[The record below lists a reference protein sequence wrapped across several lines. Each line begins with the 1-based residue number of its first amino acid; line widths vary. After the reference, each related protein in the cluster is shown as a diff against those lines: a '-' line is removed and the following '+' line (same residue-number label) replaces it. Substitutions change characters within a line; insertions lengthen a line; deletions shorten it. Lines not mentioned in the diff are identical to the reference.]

1 MSRSSSISVIVYF
14 QQNLLD
20 IQDCLPYFQPM
31 QSNCLSMRAIYP
43 AVLSAALLFTI
54 FSPGAQAQ
62 PAGSRDTGQ
71 TFYSFS
77 FSPINQF
84 ESDFGQSGSFS
95 VQRYGFNFD
104 TSSPVANSL
113 RAGISLGYEFEKF
126 DFSGTTAFAGADPWS
141 DIQRFSVG
149 LPVSYRMT
157 DSWSLFIA
165 PQVEW
170 YGESGVAS
178 WKDALGYGA
187 IFALSYRVS
196 PGLTLGAGAG
206 VFSRMAETKG
216 FPYIAIDW
224 KITEELRLNNPF
236 RTSPSGPAGL
246 ELSYRIYERWEIAA
260 GGAYR
265 SFRFRLDDSGVALNG
280 IGEVDSTVGYAR
292 LTYRMGRDFKL
303 DLYGGAAFNGKM
315 RIAGSNGNELGSDD
329 FKTAPMMALSL
340 TLQL

>member
-1 MSRSSSISVIVYF
+1 M
-14 QQNLLD
+14 
-20 IQDCLPYFQPM
+20 
-31 QSNCLSMRAIYP
+31 
-43 AVLSAALLFTI
+43 
-54 FSPGAQAQ
+54 
-62 PAGSRDTGQ
+62 
-71 TFYSFS
+71 
-77 FSPINQF
+77 
-84 ESDFGQSGSFS
+84 
-95 VQRYGFNFD
+95 QRYGFNFD

-246 ELSYRIYERWEIAA
+246 ELSYRIYESWEIAA

-315 RIAGSNGNELGSDD
+315 RVAGSNGNELGSDD

>member
-1 MSRSSSISVIVYF
+1 
-14 QQNLLD
+14 
-20 IQDCLPYFQPM
+20 M
-31 QSNCLSMRAIYP
+31 QSHFLLMRAIYP
-43 AVLSAALLFTI
+43 AILSAALLFTI
-54 FSPGAQAQ
+54 CSPSAQAQ
-62 PAGSRDTGQ
+62 PAGPRDTNR
-71 TFYSFS
+71 TVYSLS
-77 FSPINQF
+77 FSPIYQF
-84 ESDFGQSGSFS
+84 ESDFSQGGSFS
-95 VQRYGFNFD
+95 VQRYGFKFD
-104 TSSPVANSL
+104 TSTPVSNSL

-126 DFSGTTAFAGADPWS
+126 HFSGTTAFAGADPWS
-141 DIQRFSVG
+141 DIYRFSAG

-170 YGESGVAS
+170 YGESGVATGR
-178 WKDALGYGA
+178 DALGYGA

-206 VFSRMAETKG
+206 IFNRMEETKG

-246 ELSYRIYERWEIAA
+246 ELSYRISDRWEIAA

-265 SFRFRLDDSGVALNG
+265 SFRFRLDDSGVAPNG

-292 LTYRMGRDFKL
+292 LTYRMGRDFQF
-303 DLYGGAAFNGKM
+303 DLYGGAAFNGNV

-329 FKTAPMMALSL
+329 FKTAPMMALSP

>member
-1 MSRSSSISVIVYF
+1 
-14 QQNLLD
+14 
-20 IQDCLPYFQPM
+20 
-31 QSNCLSMRAIYP
+31 MRAIYP
-43 AVLSAALLFTI
+43 AILSAALLLTI

-62 PAGSRDTGQ
+62 PADPRNTGR
-71 TFYSFS
+71 TVYSFS

-84 ESDFGQSGSFS
+84 ESDFGQGGSFS
-95 VQRYGFNFD
+95 AQRYGFNFD
-104 TSSPVANSL
+104 ASKPVANWL

-126 DFSGTTAFAGADPWS
+126 HFSGTTAFAGADPWS
-141 DIQRFSVG
+141 DIHRFSAG
-149 LPVSYRMT
+149 LPISYRMT

-170 YGESGVAS
+170 YGESGVAT
-178 WKDALGYGA
+178 WKDALGYGS
-187 IFALSYRVS
+187 IFAVSYRVS
-196 PGLTLGAGAG
+196 PRLTLGAGAG
-206 VFSRMAETKG
+206 VFSRMSETKT

-246 ELSYRIYERWEIAA
+246 ELSYRISELWEIAA
-260 GGAYR
+260 GGGYR
-265 SFRFRLDDSGVALNG
+265 SFRFRLDDSGVAPNG
-280 IGEVDSTVGYAR
+280 IGEMDSTVGYAR

-303 DLYGGAAFNGKM
+303 DLYGGASFNGKM
-315 RIAGSNGNELGSDD
+315 RIANSNGNELGSDD

>member
-1 MSRSSSISVIVYF
+1 
-14 QQNLLD
+14 
-20 IQDCLPYFQPM
+20 
-31 QSNCLSMRAIYP
+31 MRAIYP
-43 AVLSAALLFTI
+43 AILSAALLLTI

-62 PAGSRDTGQ
+62 PASPGNSNRTV
-71 TFYSFS
+71 YSFS
-77 FSPINQF
+77 FSPIYQF
-84 ESDFGQSGSFS
+84 ESDFDHGGSFS
-95 VQRYGFNFD
+95 VQRYAFNFD
-104 TSSPVANSL
+104 ASKPVTNSL
-113 RAGISLGYEFEKF
+113 RAGMSLGYEFEKF
-126 DFSGTTAFAGADPWS
+126 HFYGTTAFAGADPWS
-141 DIQRFSVG
+141 DIHRFSAG

-170 YGESGVAS
+170 YGESGVATGR
-178 WKDALGYGA
+178 DALGYGA
-187 IFALSYRVS
+187 IFAASYRVS

-246 ELSYRIYERWEIAA
+246 ELSYRISDRWEIAA

-265 SFRFRLDDSGVALNG
+265 SYRFRLDDSGVAPDG

-303 DLYGGAAFNGKM
+303 DLYGGAAFNGKV
-315 RIAGSNGNELGSDD
+315 RIADSNGNELGSDD
-329 FKTAPMMALSL
+329 FKTAPLMALSL

>member
-1 MSRSSSISVIVYF
+1 M
-14 QQNLLD
+14 
-20 IQDCLPYFQPM
+20 
-31 QSNCLSMRAIYP
+31 
-43 AVLSAALLFTI
+43 
-54 FSPGAQAQ
+54 
-62 PAGSRDTGQ
+62 
-71 TFYSFS
+71 YSFS

-84 ESDFGQSGSFS
+84 ESDFDRGGSFS

-104 TSSPVANSL
+104 TSTPVVNSL
-113 RAGISLGYEFEKF
+113 RAGISLGYEFEKYH
-126 DFSGTTAFAGADPWS
+126 FSGTTTFAGVDPWS
-141 DIQRFSVG
+141 DIHRFSAG

-157 DSWSLFIA
+157 EIWSLFIS

-170 YGESGVAS
+170 YGESGVAN

-187 IFALSYRVS
+187 IFAVSYRVS
-196 PGLTLGAGAG
+196 PWLTLGAGAG
-206 VFSRMAETKG
+206 VFSRMEETKG

-224 KITEELRLNNPF
+224 KITEELRLDNPF

-246 ELSYRIYERWEIAA
+246 ELSYRISDRWEIAA
-260 GGAYR
+260 GAAYR
-265 SFRFRLDDSGVALNG
+265 SFRFRLDDSGVAPDG
-280 IGEVDSTVGYAR
+280 IGEMDSTVGYAR

-340 TLQL
+340 MLQL

>member
-1 MSRSSSISVIVYF
+1 MQRNF
-14 QQNLLD
+14 LL
-20 IQDCLPYFQPM
+20 
-31 QSNCLSMRAIYP
+31 MRAIYP
-43 AVLSAALLFTI
+43 AILSVALLFTI

-62 PAGSRDTGQ
+62 PAGPGDTKR

-77 FSPINQF
+77 FSPIYQF
-84 ESDFGQSGSFS
+84 ESDFGKGGSFS

-104 TSSPVANSL
+104 TSTPVANSL
-113 RAGISLGYEFEKF
+113 RAGISLGYEFDKYH
-126 DFSGTTAFAGADPWS
+126 FSGTTAFAGADPWN
-141 DIQRFSVG
+141 DIHRVSAG

-157 DSWSLFIA
+157 DSWSLFIS
-165 PQVEW
+165 PQVES
-170 YGESGVAS
+170 YGQSGVAN

-187 IFALSYRVS
+187 IFAVSYRVS

-206 VFSRMAETKG
+206 VFDRMGETKV

-246 ELSYRIYERWEIAA
+246 ELSYRISDRWEIAA

-265 SFRFRLDDSGVALNG
+265 SLRFRLDDSGVAPNG
-280 IGEVDSTVGYAR
+280 IGEVESTVGYAR

-315 RIAGSNGNELGSDD
+315 RIAGSNGAELGSDD
-329 FKTAPMMALSL
+329 FKTAPLMALSL

>member
-1 MSRSSSISVIVYF
+1 MKINF
-14 QQNLLD
+14 
-20 IQDCLPYFQPM
+20 
-31 QSNCLSMRAIYP
+31 LSMRTIYLAI
-43 AVLSAALLFTI
+43 LSATLLFTI

-62 PAGSRDTGQ
+62 PAESRDTGR
-71 TFYSFS
+71 TVYSFS
-77 FSPINQF
+77 FSPIHQF
-84 ESDFGQSGSFS
+84 ETDFGQGGSFS
-95 VQRYGFNFD
+95 VQRYGFNFG
-104 TSSPVANSL
+104 TSTPVTNSL

-126 DFSGTTAFAGADPWS
+126 DFSGTTTFAGADPWS
-141 DIQRFSVG
+141 DIHRFSVG

-157 DSWSLFIA
+157 DSWSLFIS

-170 YGESGVAS
+170 YGESGVAN

-187 IFALSYRVS
+187 IFAVSYRVS

-206 VFSRMAETKG
+206 VFSRMGETKG

-246 ELSYRIYERWEIAA
+246 ELSYRISDRWEIAA

-265 SFRFRLDDSGVALNG
+265 SFRFRLDESGAAPNG

-315 RIAGSNGNELGSDD
+315 RIADSNGNELGSDD
-329 FKTAPMMALSL
+329 FETAPMAALSL

>member
-1 MSRSSSISVIVYF
+1 MQRNFLSVRV
-14 QQNLLD
+14 
-20 IQDCLPYFQPM
+20 
-31 QSNCLSMRAIYP
+31 IYP
-43 AVLSAALLFTI
+43 AILSAALLFTT

-62 PAGSRDTGQ
+62 PAGPRDTNR
-71 TFYSFS
+71 TVYSFS

-84 ESDFGQSGSFS
+84 ESDFDQGGSFS

-104 TSSPVANSL
+104 TSTPVATSL
-113 RAGISLGYEFEKF
+113 RAGISLGYEFEKYH
-126 DFSGTTAFAGADPWS
+126 FSGTTAFAGADPWS
-141 DIQRFSVG
+141 DIHRFSVG

-157 DSWSLFIA
+157 DSWSLFIS

-170 YGESGVAS
+170 YGESGVAN
-178 WKDALGYGA
+178 WEDAFGYGA
-187 IFALSYRVS
+187 VFALSYRVS

-206 VFSRMAETKG
+206 VFSRMEETKG

-246 ELSYRIYERWEIAA
+246 ELSYRISDRWEIAA

-265 SFRFRLDDSGVALNG
+265 SFRFRLDDSGVAPNG
-280 IGEVDSTVGYAR
+280 ISEIDSTVGYAR
-292 LTYRMGRDFKL
+292 LTYRMGSDFKL
-303 DLYGGAAFNGKM
+303 DLYGGAAFNGKV